1 VSDASRRDEARFAL
15 GVTAAY
21 GVILALLALRH
32 EPWGDELNLWL
43 IARDAPGWTAFQ
55 QIVDHGGHGRLW
67 HTLQWLLAR
76 VTGSFAAAQA
86 LQWAIATTA
95 VWIQARFAP
104 FPRYARALLPLGLF
118 PLLEYGVI
126 ARPYGLGMALWF
138 AACAVWLAARWR
150 PLRSAALLALLCNTT
165 VYGVFAAAGMT
176 AAAAVA
182 WRRPGGRPPAGRLR
196 AAAALLLLGVA
207 VAGVHMKPSPTA
219 TWRAEWRT
227 GWDTAQARETLHAT
241 TRVLAPALP
250 ARVKFRERHRLDERR
265 GASAG
270 LALAGLAGT
279 ALLLWPQPP
288 ALALWVATAVP
299 TLAFSYAKDL
309 LGGRHL
315 GVLFLAFV
323 GAIWIADVDPRGARR
338 RRLREGVLTAA
349 LVLHAA
355 AGLQAFAT
363 DWAQPFS
370 ASRNAGRWLRDHVPP
385 EVPIVGHSH
394 IFVTPV
400 TYYLGRPIWY
410 PDWEESGTFHYHRAD
425 ARDATLDDAFAAARR
440 LAAEA
445 GGEAIVVSTRRPASP
460 PLDAEELARFP
471 DAIVRRETYSIY
483 RVRAPAPR

>member
-1 VSDASRRDEARFAL
+1 MSAAPRRDEARFAL

-21 GVILALLALRH
+21 GVLLALLAMRH
-32 EPWGDELNLWL
+32 EPWTDELNLWL
-43 IARDAPGWTAFQ
+43 IARDAPDWTAFQ

-76 VTGSFAAAQA
+76 VTESFAAAQA
-86 LQWAIATTA
+86 LQWAIATAA

-104 FPRYARALLPLGLF
+104 FPRHARALLPLGLF

-126 ARPYGLGMALWF
+126 VRPYGLGMALWF
-138 AACAVWLAARWR
+138 AACAAWPTARRR

-165 VYGVFAAAGMT
+165 VYGVFAAVGMA
-176 AAAAVA
+176 AAAAVT
-182 WRRPGGRPPAGRLR
+182 WRRPGARPAPVRLR
-196 AAAALLLLGVA
+196 AALALLLLGVA

-219 TWRAEWRT
+219 TWRADWRT
-227 GWDTAQARETLHAT
+227 RWDAAQARDTLHAA

-250 ARVKFRERHRLDERR
+250 ARVKFRERHRLDQER

-270 LALAGLAGT
+270 LALAGLGGT
-279 ALLLWPQPP
+279 ALLLTPQPP
-288 ALALWVATAVP
+288 ALALWIAASVP
-299 TLAFSYAKDL
+299 TLGFSYTKDL

-315 GVLFLAFV
+315 GVLFLALV

-338 RRLREGVLTAA
+338 RRLRVGLLTAA

-370 ASRNAGRWLRDHVPP
+370 ASRDAGRWLREHVPP
-385 EVPIVGHSH
+385 DVPIVGHAH
-394 IFVTPV
+394 VFVTPV

-410 PDWEESGTFHYHRAD
+410 PDWEQPGTFHYHRAG
-425 ARDATLDDAFAAARR
+425 AREATADDAFAAARR

-445 GGEAIVVSTRRPASP
+445 GGEAIVVLTGWRANAPRG
-460 PLDAEELARFP
+460 AEELARFRN
-471 DAIVRRETYSIY
+471 AIVRRETYSVY
-483 RVRAPAPR
+483 RVRTPAPR